1 MERYIKQFTQLT
13 MREKIAYLT
22 QYIRGLLLRHKI
34 STPTMTFAGKNVQIK
49 IRNGSFEAGQ
59 VLFLARDIGI
69 SISGSEHKFARLKI
83 GDRTHI
89 QDRTHI
95 NCANSIT
102 IGARCAI
109 SWDCEIMDTDI
120 HKIIVNQTV
129 LENSRPVV
137 IGDRVWIGARAM
149 ILKGVNI
156 GDGAIV
162 AAGSV
167 VTRDVPGRTLVAGNP
182 AKVIREIDGWD
193 S

>member
-22 QYIRGLLLRHKI
+22 QYIRGLILRHKM
-34 STPTMTFAGKNVQIK
+34 STPTMTLAGKNVQIN

-69 SISGSEHKFARLKI
+69 SISGSEHKFAQLKI

-89 QDRTHI
+89 QERTHI

-129 LENSRPVV
+129 LENTRPVV
-137 IGDRVWIGARAM
+137 IGDRVWVGARAI

>member
-34 STPTMTFAGKNVQIK
+34 STPTMTLAGKNVQIN

-69 SISGSEHKFARLKI
+69 SISGSEHKFAQLKI

-89 QDRTHI
+89 QERAHI
-95 NCANSIT
+95 NYANSIT
-102 IGARCAI
+102 IGSRCAI

-137 IGDRVWIGARAM
+137 IGDRVWIGARAI

>member
-34 STPTMTFAGKNVQIK
+34 STPTMTLAGKNVQIN

-69 SISGSEHKFARLKI
+69 SISGSEHKFAQLKI

-137 IGDRVWIGARAM
+137 IGDRVWIGARAI